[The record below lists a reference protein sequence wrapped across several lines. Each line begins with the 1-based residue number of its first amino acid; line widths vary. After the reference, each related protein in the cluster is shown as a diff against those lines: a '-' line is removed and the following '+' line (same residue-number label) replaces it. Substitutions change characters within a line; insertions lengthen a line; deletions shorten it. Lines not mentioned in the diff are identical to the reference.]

1 MSFKSVDYKVLINI
15 HRQTAPIDIDETANR
30 VKHPRNL
37 DLIKAGSDHDSDK
50 IGILL
55 GQIVYWLKSTALMVM
70 QATSNS

>member
-30 VKHPRNL
+30 VNL

-55 GQIVYWLKSTALMVM
+55 GQIVYWLKSTVLMVM